1 MPASLALMHQGSE
14 TMRSC
19 LTLATLL
26 SLAMMPPA
34 LAQSASST
42 NFQTK
47 PMQSAPASRNGQ
59 NSESKIPPAARS
71 GGGGI
76 RVGPGTNEK
85 DDGIT
90 VKRMK

>member
-1 MPASLALMHQGSE
+1 
-14 TMRSC
+14 MRSC

-26 SLAMMPPA
+26 SLAIMPSA

-47 PMQSAPASRNGQ
+47 PMQTAPTAGSDHRQ
-59 NSESKIPPAARS
+59 VKIPPAARS

>member
-1 MPASLALMHQGSE
+1 MLVQQGGKI
-14 TMRSC
+14 MRSC

-26 SLAMMPPA
+26 TVAIMPSA

-42 NFQTK
+42 NFQTR
-47 PMQSAPASRNGQ
+47 PMQSAPTSSNGQ
-59 NSESKIPPAARS
+59 RIDPKIPRAARS

-90 VKRMK
+90 VKRIK

>member
-1 MPASLALMHQGSE
+1 MHSP
-14 TMRSC
+14 

-26 SLAMMPPA
+26 MAVLMAAMIPPA

-42 NFQTK
+42 NFQTR
-47 PMQSAPASRNGQ
+47 PMQSAPTSSNGQ
-59 NSESKIPPAARS
+59 RVDPKIPPAARS

-90 VKRMK
+90 VKRIK